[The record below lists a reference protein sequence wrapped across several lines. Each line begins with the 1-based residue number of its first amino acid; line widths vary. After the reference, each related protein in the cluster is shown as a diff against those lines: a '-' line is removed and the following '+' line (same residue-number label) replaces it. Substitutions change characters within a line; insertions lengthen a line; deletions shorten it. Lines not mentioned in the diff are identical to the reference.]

1 MGINDILDSEECLA
15 VKGHPVLVG
24 IGSDG
29 ATVNISDQNGIR
41 GKIQNA
47 LPWLFWAWCYC
58 HRLELACRDSL
69 SSSLFKEIN
78 EMLLRLYYL
87 YEKSPKKCRELL
99 DLVTDL
105 KEVFVFPEGGNLPVR
120 AQGSRWI
127 SHKRKALQRVV
138 DRYGAYLHHLQTLV
152 EDRTIKSIDRQR
164 LKGYL
169 LKWKQSKILLG
180 CAMYIDILQSPSIL
194 SLTLQDDNIDVAL
207 GIKSLLKS
215 HSTLKKLSMQDPLQW
230 SSTTSV
236 ISKFADDDSGG
247 KMYQGITLQRYNEAT
262 IATCKHQVLADLT
275 NLDDKMRSRLE
286 WSDLKILR
294 SILLILGTQNWQ
306 MLQTKRHS
314 DSESEDGNDPKLCEV
329 QEAVITVT
337 EMFRMPLEAQGADLS
352 GILDETE
359 DAVLFARSNL
369 SIQKDNYKRIW
380 YLLHVAPEAVN
391 WKNLLLV
398 TELLFSLP
406 FSTAKVERLFSMLK
420 IMKTEKR
427 TALSITSVN
436 DLMEI
441 NTEGPSLSNF
451 NAEAAVSLWWNDC
464 ATTRRVNQRPRKKYR
479 KRKSTDDKG
488 HHSASH
494 SSSSEV
500 EQEALALDVWDTWF
514 EDGSDIDVT
523 SEVEDVDADNSNSE
537 VSSED
542 DMNTTLTVPGEV
554 VLSD

>member
-1 MGINDILDSEECLA
+1 M
-15 VKGHPVLVG
+15 
-24 IGSDG
+24 
-29 ATVNISDQNGIR
+29 
-41 GKIQNA
+41 
-47 LPWLFWAWCYC
+47 
-58 HRLELACRDSL
+58 
-69 SSSLFKEIN
+69 
-78 EMLLRLYYL
+78 
-87 YEKSPKKCRELL
+87 
-99 DLVTDL
+99 
-105 KEVFVFPEGGNLPVR
+105 FPEGGNLPVR

-152 EDRTIKSIDRQR
+152 EDTTIKSIDQQR

-169 LKWKQSKILLG
+169 LKWRQSKILLG

-230 SSTTSV
+230 SSTASL
-236 ISKFADDDSGG
+236 ISKFSNDGSGG
-247 KMYQGITLQRYNEAT
+247 KTYQGITLQRYNEAT
-262 IATCKHQVLADLT
+262 VATCKHQVLSDLT

-286 WSDLKILR
+286 WSDLKVLR
-294 SILLILGTQNWQ
+294 SILLIIDTQNWQ
-306 MLQTKRHS
+306 MLQAKKH
-314 DSESEDGNDPKLCEV
+314 SESEDGDDPKLCEI
-329 QEAVITVT
+329 QEAVITIT

-369 SIQKDNYKRIW
+369 SIQKDSYKRIW
-380 YLLHVAPEAVN
+380 YLLDVAPDAVKR
-391 WKNLLLV
+391 KNLLLI

-441 NTEGPSLSNF
+441 NTEGPSLGNF
-451 NAEAAVSLWWNDC
+451 NQKQLLVYGGTIVLLLEGSTNTLERN
-464 ATTRRVNQRPRKKYR
+464 TRSPKVLMTKAITQ
-479 KRKSTDDKG
+479 
-488 HHSASH
+488 
-494 SSSSEV
+494 
-500 EQEALALDVWDTWF
+500 ALTQ
-514 EDGSDIDVT
+514 GQ
-523 SEVEDVDADNSNSE
+523 N
-537 VSSED
+537 
-542 DMNTTLTVPGEV
+542 
-554 VLSD
+554 